1 MSLPAEIIIH
11 VSKLCILKVYRK
23 NDNITH
29 RMVKKKFVGKQM
41 ENEQNQ
47 IQFRKMSK
55 VHSSC
60 VEDYGHFN
68 YILTGEWTRK
78 ISPAP
83 NNRYLHCD
91 EIQHEIGSSAVGGG
105 QSKLLVEIG

>member
-1 MSLPAEIIIH
+1 MFRNFVSSKFTGKMTILPTEW
-11 VSKLCILKVYRK
+11 SKIAC
-23 NDNITH
+23 
-29 RMVKKKFVGKQM
+29 FVGKQM

-47 IQFRKMSK
+47 IQCRKMSK

-105 QSKLLVEIG
+105 QTKLLVEIG